1 MGTSCDIVTKGQCNQ
16 KSKKANPSTKGK
28 ETKGLNVY
36 IRQNHEI
43 EIELRL
49 PNWAGTLSLT
59 INGKTKD
66 AKPFLMMH
74 TTIM

>member
-28 ETKGLNVY
+28 ETKGLYVY
-36 IRQNHEI
+36 IRQKHEI
-43 EIELRL
+43 EIEIKK

-59 INGKTKD
+59 TNGKTKD
-66 AKPFLMMH
+66 AKPFLMKH
-74 TTIM
+74 TTSL